1 MPNAMQRSDA
11 INKAKPTE
19 DAIYAELYNAICERQ
34 LLPDTKL
41 GEAMLAGHYGVSRT
55 IIRQVLLRLSG
66 DYLVKLEP
74 NRGAFVARL
83 SLDEAKQIYA
93 AWRLIEAEI
102 IRDVTASITPKQI
115 ASLRTLIAAERKAC
129 SEADYPLLT
138 RLSTQFHMQL
148 ADLCSNQFLSRFLK
162 ELIPQTSLAYFYDVR
177 KMPLCTE
184 DEHSIILNHIEAG
197 DVKAAVTA
205 ALQHLDGI
213 EAALNARASLVQEV
227 SLVDKLKSRTPSLF

>member
-1 MPNAMQRSDA
+1 MPDVLQRSDSET
-11 INKAKPTE
+11 KAKPSE
-19 DAIYAELYNAICERQ
+19 DVIYAELYNAICERQ

-41 GEAMLAGHYGVSRT
+41 GEAMLAEHYGVSRT

-93 AWRLIEAEI
+93 AWRLVEAEI
-102 IRDVTASITPKQI
+102 IRDVTLSITSEQI
-115 ASLRTLIAAERKAC
+115 ASLRALIASERKAC
-129 SEADYPLLT
+129 EEEDYPLLT
-138 RLSTQFHMQL
+138 RLSTQFHLQL

-184 DEHSIILNHIEAG
+184 DEHSIILNYIEAG
-197 DVKAAVTA
+197 EDESAVAAAT
-205 ALQHLDGI
+205 QHLDGI
-213 EAALNARASLVQEV
+213 EAALNARASLEQKV
-227 SLVDKLKSRTPSLF
+227 SLVDKLKSRVPSFS

>member
-1 MPNAMQRSDA
+1 MPDALQRSDSVT
-11 INKAKPTE
+11 KAKPTE
-19 DAIYAELYNAICERQ
+19 DVIYAELYDAICERQ

-41 GEAMLAGHYGVSRT
+41 GEAMLAEHYGVSRT

-66 DYLVKLEP
+66 DHLVKLEP

-83 SLDEAKQIYA
+83 SLAEAKQIYA
-93 AWRLIEAEI
+93 VWRLIEAEI
-102 IRDVTASITPKQI
+102 IRDVTTSITPKQI
-115 ASLRTLIAAERKAC
+115 ASLRALIAAERKAC
-129 SEADYPLLT
+129 SEEDYPLLT

-177 KMPLCTE
+177 KMPLCTK

-197 DVKAAVTA
+197 EVEAAVVA
-205 ALQHLDGI
+205 ATHHLDGI
-213 EAALNARASLVQEV
+213 EAALNARAALDQKV
-227 SLVDKLKSRTPSLF
+227 SLVDKLKSRAPSLS